1 MQNMAI
7 SIKNYLSFDY
17 CESSLFTK
25 EKGLLYNE
33 RNIIIHYTCKENQS
47 QQNDIDVKKENS
59 HAQMGLI
66 NLGYA

>member
-1 MQNMAI
+1 M
-7 SIKNYLSFDY
+7 KVVYLQR
-17 CESSLFTK
+17 K
-25 EKGLLYNE
+25 KGLLYNE
-33 RNIIIHYTCKENQS
+33 RNIIIHYTSKENQS